1 MALKGSIRVP
11 SDKSISHRAVLFAAL
26 AQGSSRL
33 RDLLPSDDVLS
44 SLAAVDQL
52 GAKVERSQGDNG
64 IDAVVTGFGGQ
75 PVRGRQLQL
84 DCGNSGTTTRL
95 LMGLVCGLGVDVVL
109 FGDESLSGRPM
120 RRVIEPLSAM
130 GARIES
136 ESGTLPAHVLPAP
149 GPLTAA
155 HYDSPKASAQV
166 KSAVL
171 LAGLQASGTTSVTE
185 PAKSRDHTE
194 RLLPAFGVPVEVDGL
209 TVSVT
214 GPAQLRAH
222 DMSAPGDPSSAAFL
236 AVIAAV
242 LEDSELLIRNV
253 ALNPTRTGAF
263 AVLQRMGADLTYE
276 NERLE
281 GAEPVGDVRVTWGP
295 QLTGTVVTAEEIPT
309 LVDEVPVLAIAAA
322 AAQGETVFQ
331 GAGELRV
338 KESDRFAAVVE
349 GLAAFGVRAW
359 GEGDDLHIQGT
370 GEPLYLL
377 GDALAED
384 GGLELPTYHD
394 HRLAMTWYLMG
405 LATEAPVLLDD
416 AACVSVSWPSFFADV
431 EGLL

>member
-1 MALKGSIRVP
+1 MPLQGSIRVP
-11 SDKSISHRAVLFAAL
+11 SDKSISHRAVLFSAL
-26 AQGSSRL
+26 AEGRSQL

-44 SLAAVDQL
+44 SLAAVEQL
-52 GAKVERSQGDNG
+52 GAVVERSQGANG
-64 IDAVVTGFGGQ
+64 IDAAITGFGGQ
-75 PVRGRQLQL
+75 PVRGQQLRL

-95 LMGLVCGLGVDVVL
+95 LMGLVCGLGVDTVL
-109 FGDESLSGRPM
+109 FGDESLSSRPM
-120 RRVIEPLSAM
+120 GRVIEPLSAM
-130 GARIES
+130 GARIEAQG
-136 ESGTLPAHVLPAP
+136 GTLPAHVLPAQA
-149 GPLTAA
+149 PLSAA

-171 LAGLQASGTTSVTE
+171 LAGLQAGGTTSVTE

-214 GPAQLRAH
+214 GPARLHAH

-242 LEDSELLIRNV
+242 LEDSELTIENV

-263 AVLQRMGADLTYE
+263 AVLERMGADISYA

-281 GAEPVGDVRVTWGP
+281 GAEPVGDVHVAFGP
-295 QLTGTVVTAEEIPT
+295 QLVGTVVTPEEIPT

-331 GAGELRV
+331 G
-338 KESDRFAAVVE
+338 
-349 GLAAFGVRAW
+349 
-359 GEGDDLHIQGT
+359 
-370 GEPLYLL
+370 
-377 GDALAED
+377 
-384 GGLELPTYHD
+384 
-394 HRLAMTWYLMG
+394 
-405 LATEAPVLLDD
+405 
-416 AACVSVSWPSFFADV
+416 
-431 EGLL
+431 